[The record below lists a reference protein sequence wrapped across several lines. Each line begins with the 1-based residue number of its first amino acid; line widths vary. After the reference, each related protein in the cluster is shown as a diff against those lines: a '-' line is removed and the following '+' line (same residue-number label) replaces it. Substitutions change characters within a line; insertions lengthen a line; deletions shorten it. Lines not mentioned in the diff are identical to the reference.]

1 MKKITYILACACMMG
16 LTSCADTFLDL
27 EPLDSRTDAVYF
39 KKPEHF
45 REFAWLAFEY
55 NGTHGLAV

>member
-39 KKPEHF
+39 KNRNISVSLQMDF
-45 REFAWLAFEY
+45 TDSCLA
-55 NGTHGLAV
+55 GARV

>member
-45 REFAWLAFEY
+45 REFA
-55 NGTHGLAV
+55 NGF

>member
-39 KKPEHF
+39 KKPPSTVMQSDIIP
-45 REFAWLAFEY
+45 APQK
-55 NGTHGLAV
+55 

>member
-39 KKPEHF
+39 KKPEHGNP
-45 REFAWLAFEY
+45 AFF
-55 NGTHGLAV
+55 H

>member
-27 EPLDSRTDAVYF
+27 DTVGF
-39 KKPEHF
+39 K
-45 REFAWLAFEY
+45 
-55 NGTHGLAV
+55 N